1 MDIEPDESY
10 VTHGPA
16 LLSRA
21 ALHCGLFRTQGNPRP
36 AKRRPVLLSAGP
48 ARSRSTPCVHA
59 DYAADSSP
67 QRSPSTATPSATAPS
82 PSCSNP
88 TATARTQAA
97 LRLTLPRP
105 PRSARP
111 RGAAPMTW
119 RRWPRTTRRPDL
131 PARQPT
137 LRAPLLADNHQPAP
151 SSDGAPSPPNPSC
164 AVALIDRLTHHA
176 EIPAPRRACLPQTRG
191 LAQSAGASGRVV
203 ASQETDPAPTSSPRP
218 IDTHREDR
226 GSIRGTTTLGLRQ
239 VFHVEHFVIR
249 RSAVPPAAGRRD
261 GFRELC
267 AAATVASHARKCG
280 IAPRSRSFRCSTWN
294 TSRSRGQPFHR
305 S

>member
-1 MDIEPDESY
+1 MDIEPDKSY

-59 DYAADSSP
+59 DYAAGSSP
-67 QRSPSTATPSATAPS
+67 QRSPSTATPSAPAPS
-82 PSCSNP
+82 ARCSKPDGDGADSGRPPSHP
-88 TATARTQAA
+88 
-97 LRLTLPRP
+97 PRP

-151 SSDGAPSPPNPSC
+151 SSDGAPSSPNASC
-164 AVALIDRLTHHA
+164 AVAPIDRSTHHA
-176 EIPAPRRACLPQTRG
+176 EILLLEGHAFRKREAAPSRQERPAASWPVKRPTRPPPRRRDRSIPIEKTAVLREGQQRWG
-191 LAQSAGASGRVV
+191 SVRLV
-203 ASQETDPAPTSSPRP
+203 A
-218 IDTHREDR
+218 
-226 GSIRGTTTLGLRQ
+226 
-239 VFHVEHFVIR
+239 
-249 RSAVPPAAGRRD
+249 
-261 GFRELC
+261 
-267 AAATVASHARKCG
+267 AR
-280 IAPRSRSFRCSTWN
+280 
-294 TSRSRGQPFHR
+294 
-305 S
+305 